1 MKKGILLTAVVLLSI
16 AGFAQ
21 AQDELSGTVDLTY
34 LSKYIWRGFAL
45 YDNQSAIQAGIDLD
59 LYGTGFGLNVLWS
72 RANSSG
78 FENTEK
84 VDLTLSYS
92 SSCFEYETYATDY
105 TVGWM
110 YYNYP
115 DQPTGGSNPLTNL
128 ARQAAYSDLQEFFAS
143 FSWPDICP
151 EGVVPSYT
159 IIKMWVSESGS
170 EMNQFFRRPNVGA
183 DGLGGWLHILG
194 LSYDLPV
201 EDLLPD
207 FPEQILHLS
216 AAMVYNDGVNDFSR
230 LVDVDHDWTH
240 AVLGVSTDFDLGNDL
255 TFTPGVYYQSA
266 FEHTDSFNDELWCS
280 LSVKYA
286 F

>member
-1 MKKGILLTAVVLLSI
+1 
-16 AGFAQ
+16 
-21 AQDELSGTVDLTY
+21 
-34 LSKYIWRGFAL
+34 
-45 YDNQSAIQAGIDLD
+45 
-59 LYGTGFGLNVLWS
+59 
-72 RANSSG
+72 
-78 FENTEK
+78 

-92 SSCFEYETYATDY
+92 SSCFEYETYAIDY

-115 DQPTGGSNPLTNL
+115 DQPTGGSPITNL
-128 ARQAAYSDLQEFFAS
+128 ARRAQNSDLQEFFAS
-143 FSWPDICP
+143 FSWPEICP

-170 EMNQFFRRPNVGA
+170 EMNNLLRIAGR
-183 DGLGGWLHILG
+183 DGLGGYLHILG

-216 AAMVYNDGVNDFSR
+216 AAMVYNDGVNAFR
-230 LVDVDHDWTH
+230 AYDVDHDWTH

-255 TFTPGVYYQSA
+255 TLTPGVYYQKA
-266 FEHTDSFNDELWCS
+266 LEHTNAFNDEFWCS